1 MYFVKSGLENTR
13 SVNFVAIKQK
23 PSLISIIVPNLKL
36 ISFFVSEIQ
45 AFLVKYGPVCKI
57 LTKHVIKTKMVSID
71 FMYDGLSLYKVST
84 SYHFWNLSYKPVCKI
99 HILVSLVCK
108 IHDAWISF
116 AMKQKLLSIS
126 IMVQSFN
133 IIRFLEPEL

>member
-1 MYFVKSGLENTR
+1 MIREFCCCQTKAVINIYHRYKFVQVNIIFHFWDTSIFSKISSGLQNI
-13 SVNFVAIKQK
+13 NQK
-23 PSLISIIVPNLKL
+23 RDQNKNDINR
-36 ISFFVSEIQ
+36 
-45 AFLVKYGPVCKI
+45 
-57 LTKHVIKTKMVSID
+57 

-99 HILVSLVCK
+99 HILVNLVCK

-116 AMKQKLLSIS
+116 VMKQKLLSIS